1 MKLKETDNYD
11 KSRQLQIEDC
21 LQENKLEIECIVEVP
36 SNISGTFKGIN
47 DQITIQSGMLEEM
60 ISNNNMNMAYKR
72 VKANK
77 GSHGVDGMKIDELL
91 AYLIQNG
98 DQIKQEIL
106 SGTYNPQA
114 IKRVEIPKENG
125 KKRKLGIPVVVDRVI
140 QQAIAQIL
148 TPIYENKFSE
158 NSYGFRPNKSAHQ
171 AIKKCEEYINA
182 GYKWAVDIDLAQFFD
197 KVNHDKLIQIM
208 SKDIKDGRV
217 LSLISKYLKAKVSIN
232 GKLEESLLGTPQGG
246 NISPLLS
253 NIMLNELDVELTKR
267 ELHFVRYADDCN
279 IYVKTKKAAERVMKS
294 ITEFIEEKLL
304 LEVNKEK
311 SKIDRPWKLKF
322 LGISFYYSNNGVKI
336 RLHEKSL
343 IKFKKKLRE
352 ITSRSNGMSIE
363 QKVEKLRQ
371 CIIGWVN
378 YFKIADMK
386 NIVQE
391 LDRWLRRRIRMCYWK
406 NWKKIKTKH
415 DNLVRL
421 GIPEYKAWEYANTS
435 KNYWRIS
442 NSPIL
447 SKTLTNKYLENIGLI
462 SIKSC
467 YCK

>member
-1 MKLKETDNYD
+1 MKETDNYD
-11 KSRQLQIEDC
+11 KSRQLQIEDY
-21 LQENKLEIECIVEVP
+21 LQEDKLETECIVEVP

-47 DQITIQSGMLEEM
+47 DQTTIQNIMLED
-60 ISNNNMNMAYKR
+60 ILSNYNMNLAYKR
-72 VKANK
+72 VKENK
-77 GSHGVDGMKIDELL
+77 GSHGVDGMKVDELL
-91 AYLIQNG
+91 TYLKQNG
-98 DQIKQEIL
+98 DQIKQDIL

-114 IKRVEIPKENG
+114 IRRVEIPKENG

-140 QQAIAQIL
+140 QQAIAQVL

-171 AIKKCEEYINA
+171 AIKKCEEYIND

-208 SKDIKDGRV
+208 SKDIKDGRI
-217 LSLISKYLKAKVSIN
+217 LSLISKYLRAKVSIN

-246 NISPLLS
+246 SISPLLS

-267 ELHFVRYADDCN
+267 GLHFVRYADDCN
-279 IYVKTKKAAERVMKS
+279 IYVKTRKAAERVMKS
-294 ITEFIEEKLL
+294 ITKFIEEKLL
-304 LEVNKEK
+304 LEVNKDK

-322 LGISFYYSNNGVKI
+322 LGISFYNSKSGVRI
-336 RLHEKSL
+336 RIHEKSL
-343 IKFKKKLRE
+343 VKFKKKLRE

-363 QKVEKLRQ
+363 QKVKKLNQ

-378 YFKIADMK
+378 YFKVADMK
-386 NIVQE
+386 VILGE
-391 LDRWLRRRIRMCYWK
+391 LDKWLRRRIRMCYWK

-415 DNLVRL
+415 DNLVRFGL
-421 GIPEYKAWEYANTS
+421 PDYKAWEYANTS
-435 KNYWRIS
+435 KGYWRIS

-447 SKTLTNKYLENIGLI
+447 SRTLTNKYLENIGLI

>member
-1 MKLKETDNYD
+1 MKETDNYD
-11 KSRQLQIEDC
+11 KSRQLQTEDY
-21 LQENKLEIECIVEVP
+21 LQEDKFETECIVEVP
-36 SNISGTFKGIN
+36 SNISGASTRIN
-47 DQITIQSGMLEEM
+47 DQTTVQNIMLED
-60 ISNNNMNMAYKR
+60 ILSNYNMNLAYKR

-77 GSHGVDGMKIDELL
+77 GSHGVDGMKVDELL
-91 AYLIQNG
+91 TYLKQNG
-98 DQIKQEIL
+98 DQIKQDIL
-106 SGTYNPQA
+106 SGAYNPQA
-114 IKRVEIPKENG
+114 IRRVEIPKENG

-148 TPIYENKFSE
+148 TPIYESKFSE

-171 AIKKCEEYINA
+171 AIKKCEEYIND

-208 SKDIKDGRV
+208 SKDIKDGRI

-253 NIMLNELDVELTKR
+253 NIMLNELDIELTKR
-267 ELHFVRYADDCN
+267 GLHFVRYADDCN
-279 IYVKTKKAAERVMKS
+279 IYVKTRKSAERVMKS
-294 ITEFIEEKLL
+294 ITKFIEEKLL

-322 LGISFYYSNNGVKI
+322 LGISFYNSQSGVRI

-343 IKFKKKLRE
+343 VKFKAKLKE

-363 QKVEKLRQ
+363 QKIEKLKQ
-371 CIIGWVN
+371 CIVGWVN
-378 YFKIADMK
+378 YFKVADMK
-386 NIVQE
+386 KICE
-391 LDRWLRRRIRMCYWK
+391 KLDEWLRRRIRMCYWK
-406 NWKKIKTKH
+406 NWKKIKTKQ
-415 DNLVRL
+415 DNLVKL
-421 GIPEYKAWEYANTS
+421 GVPKYKAWEYANTS
-435 KNYWRIS
+435 KSYWRIS
-442 NSPIL
+442 KSPIL
-447 SKTLTNKYLENIGLI
+447 SKTLTNKYLENIGLV

-467 YCK
+467 YCKVS